1 MAWLGLITCAAVI
14 LFTGVRL
21 AAHGDVIAVRSGLG
35 RTWVGVAMMAAATS
49 LPELVTGASAVT
61 RYDLPD
67 IAAGDIMGSCLFNL
81 LILAVLAMWDRR
93 PLSAWLDAGQLLP
106 ASLGLV
112 LIAIAAVAIAAGPA
126 VPSWSNVSV
135 AAPLLI
141 ATYLIAM
148 RLVFERERARGK
160 TLPLEPSDP
169 SMPTLREAVVKYGLH
184 AALLVAAAAYLP
196 LAGAAVAEQTGLGDT
211 FVGTVFVA
219 VATSAPEIVV
229 TLAAARIGA
238 VDMAAGNVLGSN
250 LFNIALLGLDDALYR
265 QGTLFSAI
273 SPAHLIPALGAVLMT
288 AIAILS
294 LVHAPRHPRRV
305 PWEAVAMVLVYASAL
320 YLAAPHL

>member
-1 MAWLGLITCAAVI
+1 MAWLGLITCAVFI
-14 LFTGVRL
+14 LFSGVRL

-35 RTWVGVAMMAAATS
+35 RTWVGVVMMAAATS
-49 LPELVTGASAVT
+49 LPEMVTGASAVT

-81 LILAVLAMWDRR
+81 LILAALAMWDRR

-106 ASLGLV
+106 ASLGLI
-112 LIAIAAVAIAAGPA
+112 LIATAAVALAAGPA
-126 VPSWSNVSV
+126 VPAWANISV
-135 AAPLLI
+135 AAPLLF
-141 ATYLIAM
+141 AVYLVAM
-148 RLVFERERARGK
+148 RLVFERERARGEG
-160 TLPLEPSDP
+160 LPLEPSDET
-169 SMPTLREAVVKYGLH
+169 MPTLRHAVTRYAIY
-184 AALLVAAAAYLP
+184 AAILVVAASYLP
-196 LAGAAVAEQTGLGDT
+196 LAGAGVAEQTGLGET

-250 LFNIALLGLDDALYR
+250 LFNLALLGLDDVLYR
-265 QGTLFSAI
+265 RAVLFTSV
-273 SPAHLIPALGAVLMT
+273 SETHLVPALGAVLMT

-294 LVHAPRHPRRV
+294 LVHAPRRPRRI
-305 PWEAVAMVLVYASAL
+305 PWEAVAMVVVYAATL
-320 YLAAPHL
+320 YLAAPHP